1 MEDLRAKFLN
11 SYAKVPQS
19 LRDDIIVVIDEETYT
34 WRTAYL
40 EIKNNKNSELS
51 KKILKTIKAI
61 DLI

>member
-11 SYAKVPQS
+11 SYAKVPEP
-19 LRDDIIVVIDEETYT
+19 LRDDIIVVVDEETYT

-51 KKILKTIKAI
+51 KKILKTMESIG
-61 DLI
+61 LI